1 MRVTKRVMAGGVAA
15 LCPWSAAQAQ
25 DQLNRADPSV
35 IERALPQ
42 PAKAAAAPEAVV
54 TTAVKMAEPDAAL
67 APRVASAIV
76 VEGADEIAR
85 DRFSDALFPYIGRDL
100 SKSELETL
108 SRDVADVARRKG
120 YPFASAW
127 IEPQSMADG
136 VLRVHLD
143 AGTLS
148 AVRVIGRANPLADKI
163 LTRMLV
169 TGRAVRRRR
178 LERAIMLVGD
188 IPGVTIKE
196 SKYVRQDGFGI
207 LLVTISE
214 DRLSAY
220 AQIDNRGSKEV
231 GPIRSTIIANV
242 RGVLGPGDEASIILA
257 NTPIDRSEFVF
268 VRGRY
273 TAPVD
278 ANGGVLSASAS
289 YGIARPGAALTPLD
303 VTGESLDFSVLY
315 SKPVIRSRAGSLWST
330 WEIRGLRSSQT
341 LLSSPLRNDRL
352 ATLTASLNGTLQA
365 GSGILRGEVRVTD
378 GLPLPGV
385 TRQGDART
393 SRSDGDARF
402 VTLSYAAEWT
412 APLAKRVSVVLSSE
426 GQVASR
432 PLLATM
438 EIGVG
443 GPSFGRG
450 YDYAERTG
458 DNGILGS
465 GELRFDLGRI
475 APKVIDRVQI
485 YGAVD
490 GGYVGN
496 LRGGKGGGALLS
508 TAAGVR
514 VGRGRLSGSLEVAL
528 PLNEDRFDTSNR
540 NPRLSF
546 RLSRLF

>member
-1 MRVTKRVMAGGVAA
+1 MRVTKRVMVGIVAA
-15 LCPWSAAQAQ
+15 LCPWSAQAQ
-25 DQLNRADPSV
+25 DQLQRADPFV
-35 IERALPQ
+35 IERVLPQ
-42 PAKAAAAPEAVV
+42 PAKSIPAPEAVV
-54 TTAVKMAEPDAAL
+54 TTAVIQAEPDATL
-67 APRVASAIV
+67 TPRIASSIV
-76 VEGADEIAR
+76 VEGASEIAR
-85 DRFSDALFPYIGRDL
+85 DQFSEALLPYIGRGLSTTDL
-100 SKSELETL
+100 EAL
-108 SRDVADVARRKG
+108 SRAVADVARRKG
-120 YPFASAW
+120 FSFASAW

-136 VLRVHLD
+136 ILRVHLD

-148 AVRVIGRANPLADKI
+148 AVRVIGHVNPLADQI

-169 TGRAVRRRR
+169 TGRPVRRRR

-188 IPGVTIKE
+188 IPGVTVKE
-196 SKYVRQDGFGI
+196 SRYVRQDGFGI

-214 DRLSAY
+214 DRFNAY

-231 GPIRSTIIANV
+231 GPIRSTIIANM

-257 NTPIDRSEFVF
+257 NTPIEASEFVF

-289 YGIARPGAALTPLD
+289 YGFARPGAALTPLD

-315 SKPVIRSRAGSLWST
+315 SRPIIRSRTGSLWST
-330 WEIRGLRSSQT
+330 LEFRGLRSNQT
-341 LLSSPLRNDRL
+341 LLGSPLRNDRL
-352 ATLTASLNGTLQA
+352 ATLTASLNGSLQA
-365 GSGILRGEVRVTD
+365 GSGTLRGEVRVTG

-385 TRQGDART
+385 TKQGDARI

-412 APLAKRVSVVLSSE
+412 APLSNRISVVLSSE

-465 GELRFDLGRI
+465 GELRFDLSRI
-475 APKVIDRVQI
+475 VPKAIDRLQI
-485 YGAVD
+485 YASID

-514 VGRGRLSGSLEVAL
+514 LGRGRLSGSLEVAL
-528 PLNEDRFDTSNR
+528 PLNEDRFDTGNR

-546 RLSRLF
+546 RLSRAL